1 MNHAAAGARPLPIIL
16 DVEASGFG
24 RGSYP
29 IEIGLAFPDGSTE
42 SFLIHPAPG
51 WSHWDPEAERVHG
64 ISRET
69 LLVHGRNVVEVAAL
83 LNARLAGNRAY
94 SDAWNFDSSWVAR
107 LFDTAGF
114 PQHFRLD
121 TVRTLLDETEVEAWA
136 EAKRRVR
143 SEHGEVVHRAGADA
157 RLLQLTVREAW
168 CLAAGGTD
176 DGASV

>member
-1 MNHAAAGARPLPIIL
+1 MNDQAGAEPLPIIL

-42 SFLIHPAPG
+42 AFLIHPAPG
-51 WSHWDPEAERVHG
+51 WSHWDPGAERVHG
-64 ISRET
+64 ISREE

-107 LFDTAGF
+107 LFETAGF

-121 TVRTLLDETEVEAWA
+121 TVRTLLDETEVEAWT
-136 EAKRRVR
+136 EAKRVVR
-143 SEHGEVVHRAGADA
+143 ARYGDVVHRAAADA
-157 RLLQLTVREAW
+157 RLLQRTVEAAW
-168 CLAAGGTD
+168 RLARGAAG
-176 DGASV
+176 DGSV

>member
-1 MNHAAAGARPLPIIL
+1 MNHAASAEPLPIIL

-42 SFLIHPAPG
+42 AFLIHPAPE
-51 WSHWDPEAERVHG
+51 WFHWDEAAEAVHG
-64 ISRET
+64 ISRSE

-83 LNARLAGNRAY
+83 LNARLAGNRAF
-94 SDAWNFDSSWVAR
+94 SDAWSFDASWVAR

-121 TVRTLLDETEVEAWA
+121 TVRTLLDEATVAHWGEA
-136 EAKRRVR
+136 RRQVQA
-143 SEHGEVVHRAGADA
+143 EHGPVVHRAARDA
-157 RLLQLTVREAW
+157 RLLQLTILRARA
-168 CLAAGGTD
+168 LAGAG
-176 DGASV
+176 DGATL